1 MSAFLHPYGLS
12 FVQLLSPSLVLAVD
26 PGRERRWQAC
36 YVYRTAQEEGEEGAV
51 TRRELLSEVFSPTGG
66 PRERLKVLAEGMEAA
81 GKPSVVVG
89 PNMVVT
95 PKDSTTEGRPQV
107 FRICFDLEE

>member
-36 YVYRTAQEEGEEGAV
+36 YVYRTAQEEGKEGAV
-51 TRRELLSEVFSPTGG
+51 SRRELLSEVFSPTGG
-66 PRERLKVLAEGMEAA
+66 PRERLKVLAECMEAA

-95 PKDSTTEGRPQV
+95 PKDPTTEGRPQV
-107 FRICFDLEE
+107 FRICFDLDE